1 MDPTLLNNLL
11 ASLRNTIFD
20 VLTQNGTPFQQ
31 LGQDIFRALVLVMI
45 VIAGSRIAFS
55 DHHALHKLRTL
66 AGLILIVWIM
76 LTLYTTSSPLL
87 GGNSFSEAI
96 PKTAFGMADLVGTT
110 TQQQMLSKLNDI
122 TTGIQDMGE
131 FSMLHARDFV
141 IYLLITLL
149 IAILELAMFIVA
161 GFGYLALGAIL
172 IIGPILIPFM
182 LVPKLDFLFWSWLK
196 ALIKYSFYPV
206 IGNIIILGICQI
218 MLSVLN
224 TTLLSQGVTAGGI
237 VVNMT
242 QIPILAVVFM
252 AGIYSIFKIP
262 SLVGDIFSGAAN
274 AGSGIQQAVTNAV
287 SAALF

>member
-31 LGQDIFRALVLVMI
+31 LGQNIFRTLAIVMI

-66 AGLILIVWIM
+66 AGLLLLVWIM
-76 LTLYTTSSPLL
+76 ITLYSTPSPLL
-87 GGNSFSEAI
+87 GGYSFSEAI

-122 TTGIQDMGE
+122 STGIQDMGE
-131 FSMLHARDFV
+131 FSMLHARDFI

-149 IAILELAMFIVA
+149 IAVLELAMFIVV

-172 IIGPILIPFM
+172 IIGPILIPFV

-206 IGNIIILGICQI
+206 VGNIILLGISQI

-224 TTLLSQGVTAGGI
+224 TTLLTQGLTAGRI
-237 VVNMT
+237 AVSMT
-242 QIPILAVVFM
+242 QVPILAVVFL
-252 AGIYSIFKIP
+252 AGVYSIFKIP

-274 AGSGIQQAVTNAV
+274 AGSGVQQAVSSAV
-287 SAALF
+287 AAAIF

>member
-31 LGQDIFRALVLVMI
+31 LGQNIFRTLAIVMI

-66 AGLILIVWIM
+66 AGLLLLVWIM
-76 LTLYTTSSPLL
+76 ITLYSTPSPLL
-87 GGNSFSEAI
+87 GGYSFSEAI
-96 PKTAFGMADLVGTT
+96 PKTTFGMADLVGTT

-122 TTGIQDMGE
+122 STGIQDMGE
-131 FSMLHARDFV
+131 FSMLHARDFI

-149 IAILELAMFIVA
+149 IAVLELAMFIVV

-172 IIGPILIPFM
+172 IIGPILIPFV
-182 LVPKLDFLFWSWLK
+182 LVPKLDFLFWSWFK

-206 IGNIIILGICQI
+206 VGNIILLGISQI

-224 TTLLSQGVTAGGI
+224 TTLLSQGLTAGRI
-237 VVNMT
+237 AVSMT
-242 QIPILAVVFM
+242 QVPILAVVFL
-252 AGIYSIFKIP
+252 AGIFSIYKIP

-274 AGSGIQQAVTNAV
+274 AGSGVQQAVSGAV
-287 SAALF
+287 AAAIF

>member
-1 MDPTLLNNLL
+1 MDPILLNNLL

-31 LGQDIFRALVLVMI
+31 LGQNIFRTLAIVMI

-66 AGLILIVWIM
+66 AGLLLLVWIM
-76 LTLYTTSSPLL
+76 ITLYSTPSPLL
-87 GGNSFSEAI
+87 GGYSFSEAI

-122 TTGIQDMGE
+122 STGIQDMGE
-131 FSMLHARDFV
+131 FSMLHARDFI

-149 IAILELAMFIVA
+149 IAVLELAMFIVV

-172 IIGPILIPFM
+172 IIGPILIPFV

-206 IGNIIILGICQI
+206 VGNIILLGISQI

-224 TTLLSQGVTAGGI
+224 TTLLSQGLTAGRI
-237 VVNMT
+237 AVSMT
-242 QIPILAVVFM
+242 QVPILAVVFL

-274 AGSGIQQAVTNAV
+274 AGSGVQQAVSGAV
-287 SAALF
+287 AAAIF

>member
-31 LGQDIFRALVLVMI
+31 LGQNIFRTLAIVMI

-66 AGLILIVWIM
+66 AGLLLLVWIM
-76 LTLYTTSSPLL
+76 ITLYSTPSPLL
-87 GGNSFSEAI
+87 GGYSFSEAI

-122 TTGIQDMGE
+122 STGIQDMGE
-131 FSMLHARDFV
+131 FSMLHARDFI

-149 IAILELAMFIVA
+149 IAVLELAMFIVV

-172 IIGPILIPFM
+172 IIGPILIPFV

-196 ALIKYSFYPV
+196 ALIKYSFY
-206 IGNIIILGICQI
+206 
-218 MLSVLN
+218 
-224 TTLLSQGVTAGGI
+224 
-237 VVNMT
+237 
-242 QIPILAVVFM
+242 
-252 AGIYSIFKIP
+252 
-262 SLVGDIFSGAAN
+262 
-274 AGSGIQQAVTNAV
+274 
-287 SAALF
+287 

>member
-31 LGQDIFRALVLVMI
+31 LGQNIFRTLAIVMI

-66 AGLILIVWIM
+66 AGLLLLVWIM
-76 LTLYTTSSPLL
+76 ITLYSTPSPLL
-87 GGNSFSEAI
+87 GGYSFSEAI

-122 TTGIQDMGE
+122 STGIQDMGE
-131 FSMLHARDFV
+131 FSMLHARDFI

-149 IAILELAMFIVA
+149 IAVLELAMFIVV

-172 IIGPILIPFM
+172 IIGPILIPFV

-206 IGNIIILGICQI
+206 VGNIILLGISQI

-224 TTLLSQGVTAGGI
+224 TTLLSQGLTAGRI
-237 VVNMT
+237 AVSMT
-242 QIPILAVVFM
+242 QVPILAVVFL

-274 AGSGIQQAVTNAV
+274 AGSGVQQAESGAV
-287 SAALF
+287 AAAIF

>member
-31 LGQDIFRALVLVMI
+31 LGQNIFRTLAIVMI

-66 AGLILIVWIM
+66 AGLLLLVWIM
-76 LTLYTTSSPLL
+76 ITLYSTPSRLL
-87 GGNSFSEAI
+87 GGYSFSEAI

-122 TTGIQDMGE
+122 SNGIQDMGE
-131 FSMLHARDFV
+131 FSMLHARDFI

-149 IAILELAMFIVA
+149 IAVLELAMFIVV

-172 IIGPILIPFM
+172 VIGPILIPFV
-182 LVPKLDFLFWSWLK
+182 LVPRLDFLFWSWLK

-206 IGNIIILGICQI
+206 VGNIILLGISQI

-224 TTLLSQGVTAGGI
+224 TTLLSQGLTPGRIAVS
-237 VVNMT
+237 MT
-242 QIPILAVVFM
+242 QVPILAVVFL

-274 AGSGIQQAVTNAV
+274 AGSGVQQAVSGAV
-287 SAALF
+287 AAAIF

>member
-31 LGQDIFRALVLVMI
+31 LGQNIFRTLAIVMI

-66 AGLILIVWIM
+66 AGLVLLVWIM
-76 LTLYTTSSPLL
+76 ITLYSTPSPLL
-87 GGNSFSEAI
+87 GGYSFSEAI

-122 TTGIQDMGE
+122 STGIQDMGE
-131 FSMLHARDFV
+131 FSMLHARDFI

-149 IAILELAMFIVA
+149 IAVLELAMFIVV

-172 IIGPILIPFM
+172 IIGPILIPFV

-206 IGNIIILGICQI
+206 VGNIILLGISQI

-224 TTLLSQGVTAGGI
+224 TTLLSQGLTAGRI
-237 VVNMT
+237 AVSMT
-242 QIPILAVVFM
+242 QVPILAVVFL

-274 AGSGIQQAVTNAV
+274 AGSGVQQAVSSAV
-287 SAALF
+287 AAAIF